1 MNDMTLTL
9 REVDLV
15 DIIARGVRLYAETH
29 PRPACVLVAEAAE
42 MIGISRGTLY
52 KMIRSG
58 EVRINAAGRIP
69 MTEIDRVIAVG
80 GKTIG
85 RGTTNTFGR
94 LGVAE

>member
-80 GKTIG
+80 RSQ
-85 RGTTNTFGR
+85 RGTASAG
-94 LGVAE
+94 LPG